1 MRINQVARRENCFF
15 QTLLI
20 IELKWPRAPMAY
32 HRREQ
37 MKRLLIKI
45 VRSFPKAKHPR
56 WSEGSAGT
64 FDLLQLHL
72 LSY

>member
-1 MRINQVARRENCFF
+1 
-15 QTLLI
+15 
-20 IELKWPRAPMAY
+20 MAY
-32 HRREQ
+32 HWCEQ

-64 FDLLQLHL
+64 FALPQLHL